1 MFEEIYIRF
10 LKCGPNSEMHTYHK
24 NKIAI
29 DNHYLKEIEKREKYG
44 NKYGNEIDAGWMV
57 LPLHNGWVK

>member
-1 MFEEIYIRF
+1 
-10 LKCGPNSEMHTYHK
+10 MHTYHK

-44 NKYGNEIDAGWMV
+44 NKYGNEIDVGWMV